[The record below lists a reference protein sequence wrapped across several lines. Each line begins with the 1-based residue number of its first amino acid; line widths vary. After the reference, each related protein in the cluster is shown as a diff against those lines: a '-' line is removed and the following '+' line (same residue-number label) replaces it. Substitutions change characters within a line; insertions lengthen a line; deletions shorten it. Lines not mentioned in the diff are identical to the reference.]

1 MVTLQMKQTLV
12 MVLAIIA
19 VASHGQHPN
28 QDQAPSVLIALSFV
42 IILYAAIIFFTIWT
56 IFVARNAR
64 REIVSDTTAAPT
76 ANIPTNDKV

>member
-1 MVTLQMKQTLV
+1 MKQTLV
-12 MVLAIIA
+12 MFLAIIA
-19 VASHGQHPN
+19 VASDGQHPN
-28 QDQAPSVLIALSFV
+28 QDQPPSVLIALSFV

-64 REIVSDTTAAPT
+64 REIINDTTAATT

>member
-1 MVTLQMKQTLV
+1 MKQTLV
-12 MVLAIIA
+12 MFLAIIA
-19 VASHGQHPN
+19 VASYGQHPN
-28 QDQAPSVLIALSFV
+28 QDQAPGVLIALSFV

-64 REIVSDTTAAPT
+64 REIVNDTTAATT

>member
-1 MVTLQMKQTLV
+1 MKQTLV
-12 MVLAIIA
+12 MFLAIIA
-19 VASHGQHPN
+19 VASDGHHPN
-28 QDQAPSVLIALSFV
+28 QDQAPGVLIALSFV

-64 REIVSDTTAAPT
+64 REIVNDTTAATT